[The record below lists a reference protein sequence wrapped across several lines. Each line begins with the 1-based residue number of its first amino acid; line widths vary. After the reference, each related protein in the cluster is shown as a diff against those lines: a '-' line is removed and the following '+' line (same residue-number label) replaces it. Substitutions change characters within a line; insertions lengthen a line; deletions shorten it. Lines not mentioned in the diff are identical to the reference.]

1 MQGGDDEYDGITA
14 MTGTLDM
21 AGQAVLLMS
30 YLNEPH
36 VRLYNIPD
44 FTPRG
49 TLTPVSENHID
60 NLTSGHAGLTM

>member
-1 MQGGDDEYDGITA
+1 MQEKPDGITA

-21 AGQAVLLMS
+21 SGQAVLVMS
-30 YLNEPH
+30 YLSEPH

-49 TLTPVSENHID
+49 TLTPVREK
-60 NLTSGHAGLTM
+60 TR